1 MFVYIYIIMDFLI
14 TETQLRKI
22 LTEQD
27 KSKMSDYMKTLYSF
41 TSDLV
46 SNVYKKYE
54 LNLKMLL
61 TWGTS
66 VGGMVMP
73 LDNFIK
79 TGNFDLTEDQQNL
92 ILVGIA
98 MFIFYEGKTATNK
111 VLKKIKEEGLQDTFK
126 VVLEKAKKLKT
137 VFAEFLK
144 SANVITGGFLETVA
158 YSFLI
163 PIITDIYSM
172 AIDSVNM
179 KQTSI
184 LIAQRL
190 VSTGVVLLTVEVLS
204 VAIRKIIRKFKKSEL

>member
-1 MFVYIYIIMDFLI
+1 
-14 TETQLRKI
+14 
-22 LTEQD
+22 
-27 KSKMSDYMKTLYSF
+27 
-41 TSDLV
+41 
-46 SNVYKKYE
+46 
-54 LNLKMLL
+54 MLL

>member
-1 MFVYIYIIMDFLI
+1 MDFLI

>member
-1 MFVYIYIIMDFLI
+1 MFLYIYIIMDFLI

-27 KSKMSDYMKTLYSF
+27 KSKMSDYMRTLYSF

>member
-27 KSKMSDYMKTLYSF
+27 KSKMSDYMRTLYSF

>member
-1 MFVYIYIIMDFLI
+1 MDFLI

-98 MFIFYEGKTATNK
+98 VFIFYEGKTATNK

>member
-1 MFVYIYIIMDFLI
+1 MDFLI

-27 KSKMSDYMKTLYSF
+27 KSKMSDYMRTLYSF